1 MKKQH
6 NTDSSDT
13 EGRILD
19 AATDVIA
26 QRGYSGAGIQ
36 EIVDLSGTSKGS
48 FYFHFPSKEAMAFAL
63 VESMSNKLIKKV
75 QLSIRHEPT
84 PLHRLVTSVDV
95 LMATFGRQR
104 KVAQVLLL
112 NVIGHGKATDKKFL
126 PIRERFSSLIRDEL
140 DQAVNIGQI
149 DPQDTSL
156 LAEMWIG
163 ALHEVI
169 LRWLLRE
176 KSYSLVSKVPYLTA
190 ALMKSV
196 GAPSHFVENL
206 TTVRVGDQI
215 S

>member
-6 NTDSSDT
+6 GTESSDT
-13 EGRILD
+13 EGRIFD

-26 QRGYSGAGIQ
+26 QKGYSGAGIQ
-36 EIVDLSGTSKGS
+36 EIIDLSGTSKGS

-63 VESMSNKLIKKV
+63 VERMCDRLVKKV
-75 QLSIRHEPT
+75 QKSIKSEPT

-95 LMATFGRQR
+95 LMATFGSQR

-126 PIRERFSSLIRDEL
+126 PIRERFSSLIKDEL
-140 DQAVNIGQI
+140 DCAVDTGQI

-156 LAEMWIG
+156 MSEMWVG

-169 LRWLLRE
+169 LRWLLKG
-176 KSYSLVSKVPYLTA
+176 KSCSLIGNVSELTK

-196 GAPSHFVENL
+196 GAPKQFVENL
-206 TTVRVGDQI
+206 PTFPSRSKVI
-215 S
+215 